1 MNNIELENNINKKL
15 NFTNIQDYA
24 CNGLQ
29 VEGTKYIKNII
40 TGVSICQDLLNIAL
54 TSQIEAI
61 IVHHGLFWKN
71 NTFIIKGMQKNR
83 LYALLKNNINLYSWH
98 LPLDINP
105 SISNNFYLSKILD
118 INIIGNINPFVLYG
132 CLEKHMHIN
141 DFIQKITKKLH
152 RIPLH
157 LNFNAKEN
165 IKTIAWCS
173 GAGQK
178 FFEEAAY
185 FGVDVFLTGE
195 VSEMNLHTAKE
206 YGVHF
211 ISAGHHA
218 TEKGGIIM
226 LGEWLQ
232 KKYKLNINFI
242 DINNPI

>member
-1 MNNIELENNINKKL
+1 MNNIELENKINKKL

-29 VEGTKYIKNII
+29 VEGVKHIKNII
-40 TGVSICQDLLNIAL
+40 TGVSICKDLLNIAI
-54 TSQIEAI
+54 TSQVEAI
-61 IVHHGLFWKN
+61 IVHHGIFWKN
-71 NTFIIKGMQKNR
+71 NTFMIKGMQKNR

-105 SISNNFYLSKILD
+105 NISNNFYLSKILD
-118 INIIGNINPFVLYG
+118 INIMGNINPFVLYG
-132 CLEKHMHIN
+132 CLTKHMNIH
-141 DFIQKITKKLH
+141 DFIQKITKKLN

-157 LNFNAKEN
+157 FNFNAKKN

-195 VSEMNLHTAKE
+195 VSEMNLHIAKE
-206 YGVHF
+206 YGIHF

-226 LGEWLQ
+226 LGQWLQ

-242 DINNPI
+242 DIDNPI